1 MADDGAHGPL
11 TPRLVWTVPTGFL
24 CLLLPARAG
33 VAVDH
38 GNGAT
43 GAGIAFALFAL
54 PLLYTLPSGRAV
66 WDRHR
71 WWLLSAQ
78 AVLTYVPF
86 LIYGQTWVLG
96 LSGLLGGLVLLA
108 VRAPVSWLLFG
119 AILAIEGAIRI
130 GVYGAYPATGAQSYS
145 WVFVV
150 PIGMALPLFGLVR
163 LSDLVVDLRAAR
175 TELAGLAVTRERLQ
189 SAGRL
194 RAAIGDRLEAVTVRA
209 VAALRELPLN
219 LDPARAHLADAG
231 GLARQAAQQVRQTVT
246 DPEPEPERVPPARWR
261 TGRTVAPR
269 LAMLVLVV
277 DLGAYAIHHVMIVFD
292 SSSSRA
298 LTAVAVVAV
307 GAIVALQLY
316 HSLAGRPGGGPRGW
330 PVTLPVQALLPFTEF
345 VNASLLGLP
354 AFPAGSALLLLRG
367 WLAGAAFAVISSS
380 MAAYWLVLQPGD
392 VDGVVYLVGLTTSTG
407 LAVYGLSRLRDLAE
421 EQETIGRDLARAAV
435 ERERR
440 RVGQDT
446 HDLLGL
452 GLSAIALKCDLA
464 GRLIGRDDTR
474 AQMELHKLLR
484 LAAQA
489 RADIRAVT
497 AGEPGLSIRT
507 ELVAARDVLGTA
519 GVRVEVTTTGAES
532 VPADV
537 DAVLATVLREAV
549 TNVLRHSR
557 ATRCDIDLRANAV
570 TVSLRIANDGAGA
583 APAAPPA
590 PTHGRPVG
598 GRGLANLA
606 ARVQARGGQLKTNV
620 EDGRFEL
627 TARLALPAD
636 GSGREGGVD
645 PLAAGGAAHGADEVV
660 GGAVLDQE
668 P

>member
-1 MADDGAHGPL
+1 MADDVARGPL
-11 TPRLVWTVPTGFL
+11 TPRLVWAIPTAFL

-43 GAGIAFALFAL
+43 GAGIACALFAL

-78 AVLTYVPF
+78 TVLTYVPF

-130 GVYGAYPATGAQSYS
+130 GVYGGYPGTGAQSYT

-150 PIGMALPLFGLVR
+150 PIDMALPLFGLVR

-175 TELAGLAVTRERLQ
+175 TELARLAVTRERLQ
-189 SAGRL
+189 AAGRL
-194 RAAIGDRLEAVTVRA
+194 RAAIGDHLEAVTARSA
-209 VAALRELPLN
+209 AALQELPLN
-219 LDPARAHLADAG
+219 LDRARAHLADAG

-246 DPEPEPERVPPARWR
+246 DTEPEPEPGPGPPALWR
-261 TGRTVAPR
+261 TGRMVAPR

-292 SSSSRA
+292 SPSGPGLIVA
-298 LTAVAVVAV
+298 AVVAV
-307 GAIVALQLY
+307 GAIVALQLH
-316 HSLAGRPGGGPRGW
+316 HSLGGRPGGRPRGW
-330 PVTLPVQALLPFTEF
+330 RVTLPVQSLLPFTEF

-367 WLAGAAFAVISSS
+367 WLAGVAFAVISSS

-421 EQETIGRDLARAAV
+421 EQETIGRDLSRAAV
-435 ERERR
+435 ERERL

-464 GRLIGRDDTR
+464 GRLIGRDDAR
-474 AQMELHKLLR
+474 AQTELHKLLR

-489 RADIRAVT
+489 SADIRAVT
-497 AGEPGLSIRT
+497 AGELGLSMRT
-507 ELVAARDVLGTA
+507 ELAAARDVLGTA

-532 VPADV
+532 LPASV
-537 DAVLATVLREAV
+537 DAVLATVLREAI

-557 ATRCDIDLRANAV
+557 ATWCDIDLRADAV
-570 TVSLRIANDGAGA
+570 NVSLGIVNDGVGA
-583 APAAPPA
+583 APPPA
-590 PTHGRPVG
+590 PAAGRRPGSGEPRRPGTGAGWAVDDELRGRPVRADRPARPVR
-598 GRGLANLA
+598 GRVRPGRRDRPGRRGRCR
-606 ARVQARGGQLKTNV
+606 ARRGP
-620 EDGRFEL
+620 GR
-627 TARLALPAD
+627 RRCRP
-636 GSGREGGVD
+636 
-645 PLAAGGAAHGADEVV
+645 
-660 GGAVLDQE
+660 
-668 P
+668 